1 MDGVAREFLN
11 VRQTAALLGVHENTV
26 RNWVKSGVLVSSRV
40 PGASAHR
47 FSREYIERVARERGE
62 SKSAAAP
69 SFRTIGPELARAVD
83 IDRWGATLD
92 AKGAFP
98 DLIRRLLASTPG
110 VTNLEMRAHEGVAAP
125 GWDGTATST
134 GPVVLPDGR
143 LLFELGTDANPKQKA
158 QSDYDKRVTSVAE
171 NSGATFVFATPRNW
185 AGGQDWAI
193 ERARDG
199 HFAGVRVLDAHSI
212 EAWLLTAPAV
222 HYWLSERLGYRPRDA
237 YTIGTWW
244 DRFSSRTSLRLPE
257 SFFLAGRES
266 ESEMLAGFLSAG
278 SNAEPI
284 AISAPWADEV
294 IAFVY
299 AATGNVDHARER
311 IVVVQDDSAWQRISE
326 SREQL
331 VLIPLHRDSLDLA
344 AAIDRGHQ
352 VILPAGTDDIVR
364 GDRHIA
370 LPRIG
375 RVEGATALREVT
387 DQDVGSLVALA
398 RRSMPALFRRIG
410 RESRYQLPPWAEH
423 SDTAAIIAPL
433 ISAGSWTSSDGDQE
447 VIERLTGA
455 PKAQIERLL
464 SSLAAKPDPP
474 FVRSG
479 GSWTLA
485 SPVEAA
491 LGLLPKLTSD
501 QYRVWSDVA
510 LEVLLEADPYDGMG
524 SFERM
529 QAQASGIRP
538 PTSETLKRGMANALA
553 LAAVTSDDLPTF
565 RIELQ
570 IGRIV
575 HRLLTEASTRGGTGW
590 VLLSASL
597 PALAEAAPD
606 IFLDAVDD
614 DLSAAD
620 PQLAALF
627 QDKTADFWGPSS
639 PHPSLLWA
647 LELLCWS
654 PTYFSRSASMLA
666 KLTRIDPGG
675 RLSNRPADSLASVE
689 LGWLVNSGA
698 SVDDKI
704 EFARQLCERDPEVG
718 WKLIVAMLPAR
729 HAVASPP
736 QKPKHRDWTASSESV
751 TWADWG
757 RFTEAIT
764 GLSVNAAGLN
774 SDRWRELI
782 PKIDELPSAFRGKLL
797 DALERAAHEGSWS
810 QSERT
815 SIWRTIEEE
824 TLQHREF
831 STSEWAMPEEHVQRL
846 EAIAAAVEPADDPE
860 RFVSAFG
867 WRTPIPGVPRSSDE
881 YRIERGRLQREAV
894 DAVLPQG
901 IDSLTKLALAVD
913 DARSLGAALGARSE
927 APDEV
932 LLDWLASDQPNLAQ
946 VAIAFV
952 GRRIAENGLSGLEA
966 ILNSGHVESERGQI
980 NAFSIL
986 PFGRTEWEWASTLS
1000 EPLQDRYWRSV
1011 RPFRV
1016 EPSELEDALHLLCE
1030 RGRPW
1035 QALELISSSLADE
1048 PKPTISAV
1056 ELVVE
1061 ALVRTREPFTDH
1073 QMTSYH
1079 LEQALT
1085 FLEQEAPNH
1094 PRLPVFE
1101 FTFFD
1106 LLDDHRPSN
1115 ALYRLL
1121 NEDAAEFVALVSMVY
1136 RGENEPVGDA
1146 SAYDQARARLSWSV
1160 LHEWSCIPGARPDG
1174 TIDGEHLTNWVRS
1187 ARLAFSESART
1198 SIGDEVIGEVLAAS
1212 PIGAD
1217 GAWPAEPVREI
1228 IENVGSARLDTGL
1241 AIGRYN
1247 QRGVHSRDLFD
1258 GGAQERTLE
1267 ETYRA
1272 WSAHITRRW
1281 PRTARILRGMADDYA
1296 REAEHHD
1303 ADSERRS
1310 DDG

>member
-1 MDGVAREFLN
+1 MNEAVSEFLN

-62 SKSAAAP
+62 SKSVAAP
-69 SFRTIGPELARAVD
+69 SFCTIGPELARAVD

-98 DLIRRLLASTPG
+98 DLIRRLLVSTPG
-110 VTNLEMRAHEGVAAP
+110 VTNLEMRTHEGVAAP
-125 GWDGTATST
+125 GWDGAATST
-134 GPVVLPDGR
+134 GAVVLPDGP
-143 LLFELGTDANPKQKA
+143 LLFELGTDARPKQKA
-158 QSDYDKRVTSVAE
+158 QSDYDKRVPPTAE
-171 NSGATFVFATPRNW
+171 DSGATLVFATPRNW

-193 ERARDG
+193 QRARDG

-237 YTIGTWW
+237 YTITTWW
-244 DRFSSRTSLRLPE
+244 DRFSSRTNPRLPE

-266 ESEMLAGFLSAG
+266 ESDMLAGFLSAG

-284 AISAPWADEV
+284 TISAPWPDEV

-299 AATGNVDHARER
+299 AATADVEHARER
-311 IVVVQDDSAWQRISE
+311 IVVVQDDTAWQRILE

-375 RVEGATALREVT
+375 RVEGAAALRKVT
-387 DQDVGSLVALA
+387 DEDVGSLVALA

-410 RESRYQLPPWAEH
+410 RESRYQLPPWAEQ
-423 SDTAAIIAPL
+423 SDTAAVIAPL

-447 VIERLTGA
+447 VIERLTGV

-464 SSLAAKPDPP
+464 SSLATKPDPP

-491 LGLLPKLTSD
+491 LSLLPKLTSD
-501 QYRVWSDVA
+501 QYRVWSEVA

-553 LAAVTSDDLPTF
+553 LAAVTSEDLPTF
-565 RIELQ
+565 RIELE

-575 HRLLTEASTRGGTGW
+575 HRILTEASTRGGTGW
-590 VLLSASL
+590 AVLSASL

-620 PQLAALF
+620 PKLAALF
-627 QDKTADFWGPSS
+627 QDKSADFWGPSS

-718 WKLIVAMLPAR
+718 WKLSIALLPAR

-736 QKPKHRDWTASSESV
+736 QKPKHRDWTASNESV

-757 RFTEAIT
+757 RFIEAIT
-764 GLSVNAAGLN
+764 ALAVDTAGLN
-774 SDRWRELI
+774 ADRWRDLI
-782 PKIDELPSAFRGKLL
+782 PRIDELPRAFRDTVL
-797 DALERAAHEGSWS
+797 DALEQAAHASVWS

-815 SIWRTIEEE
+815 SIWRTIETE

-831 STSEWAMPEEHVQRL
+831 STSQWAMPEEHVQRL
-846 EAIAAAVEPADDPE
+846 EAIASGIEPADDPE

-867 WRTPIPGVPRSSDE
+867 WRTPIPDVPRSTDE
-881 YRIERGRLQREAV
+881 YRIARDRLQREAV

-901 IDSLTKLALAVD
+901 IEALTKLALAVD
-913 DARSLGAALGARSE
+913 DARSLGAALGARSD
-927 APDEV
+927 APGDE
-932 LLDWLASDQPNLAQ
+932 LLDWLDSEQQNLAQ
-946 VAIAFV
+946 VAMAFV
-952 GRRIAENGLSGLEA
+952 GRRIAENGLSGLER
-966 ILNSGHVESERGQI
+966 ILDSGHVETERAQI
-980 NAFSIL
+980 NALGML
-986 PFGRTEWEWASTLS
+986 PFGRAEWEWASTLTDS
-1000 EPLQDRYWRSV
+1000 LQDRYWRSV
-1011 RPFRV
+1011 RPFQV
-1016 EPSELEDALHLLCE
+1016 EPDELEDALRLLCE

-1035 QALELISSSLADE
+1035 QALELLSSSLTNE
-1048 PKPTISAV
+1048 PKPKISIV
-1056 ELVVE
+1056 EYVVD
-1061 ALVRTREPFTDH
+1061 ALVMTHEPLTDH

-1085 FLEQEAPNH
+1085 FLEQETPDH
-1094 PRLPVFE
+1094 PRLPLFE
-1101 FTFFD
+1101 FTFFE
-1106 LLDDHRPSN
+1106 LLHDHRPSA

-1121 NEDAAEFVALVSMVY
+1121 NADPAEFVALVSMVY
-1136 RGENEPVGDA
+1136 RGENEPAGDP
-1146 SAYDQARARLSWSV
+1146 SAHDQARAHLSWSV
-1160 LHEWSCIPGARPDG
+1160 LHEWSAIPGAQPDG
-1174 TIDGEHLTNWVRS
+1174 TIDGDHLTTWVRA

-1198 SIGDEVIGEVLAAS
+1198 SIGDEVIGEILATS

-1228 IENVGSARLDTGL
+1228 VESVGSARLDTGL
-1241 AIGRYN
+1241 AIGRFN
-1247 QRGVHSRDLFD
+1247 QRGIHSRDLFD

-1272 WSAHITRRW
+1272 WSTQTTSRW
-1281 PRTARILRGMADDYA
+1281 PRTARILRGMAEDYA

-1310 DDG
+1310 DEG

>member
-1 MDGVAREFLN
+1 MDGDTSEFLN
-11 VRQTAALLGVHENTV
+11 VRQTAAALGVHENTV
-26 RNWVKSGVLVSSRV
+26 RNWVKSGILVSSRV
-40 PGASAHR
+40 PGSSTHR

-62 SKSAAAP
+62 SKSVAAP
-69 SFRTIGPELARAVD
+69 SFSSIGPELARAID

-98 DLIRRLLASTPG
+98 DLIRRLLTSTPG

-134 GPVVLPDGR
+134 GAAVLPDGALR
-143 LLFELGTDANPKQKA
+143 FELGTDAKPKQKA
-158 QSDYDKRVTSVAE
+158 QSDYDKRVPPVAE
-171 NSGATFVFATPRNW
+171 DSRATFVFATPRNW
-185 AGGQDWAI
+185 PGGQGWAI

-199 HFAGVRVLDAHSI
+199 HFSGVRVLDGYSI

-237 YTIGTWW
+237 YTITTWW
-244 DRFSSRTSLRLPE
+244 DRFSSRTSPRLPE
-257 SFFLAGRES
+257 SFFIAGRES
-266 ESEMLAGFLSAG
+266 ESEKIASFLSAG
-278 SNAEPI
+278 LNAEPI
-284 AISAPWADEV
+284 TISAPWADEV
-294 IAFVY
+294 IAFVF
-299 AATGNVDHARER
+299 AATANIDHARER
-311 IVVVQDDSAWQRISE
+311 IIVVQDESAWQRILE

-331 VLIPLHRDSLDLA
+331 ILIPLHRDGLDLA

-375 RVEGATALREVT
+375 RVEGATALRKVT
-387 DQDVGSLVALA
+387 DQDVGGLVALA

-410 RESRYQLPPWAEH
+410 RESRYQLPPWVEQA
-423 SDTAAIIAPL
+423 DTAEVIAPL
-433 ISAGSWTSSDGDQE
+433 ISAGSWTNSDGDQK
-447 VIERLTGA
+447 VIERLTGV
-455 PKAQIERLL
+455 PKAQVERLL
-464 SSLAAKPDPP
+464 SSLAVKPDPP

-479 GSWTLA
+479 GNWTLA
-485 SPVEAA
+485 SPAEAA
-491 LGLLPKLTSD
+491 LSLLPKLTPA
-501 QYRVWSDVA
+501 QYQVWSDIA
-510 LEVLLEADPYDGMG
+510 ADVLLEANPYDGMG

-538 PTSETLKRGMANALA
+538 PTSETLKRGIANALA
-553 LAAVTSDDLPTF
+553 LAAATSEDLPT
-565 RIELQ
+565 LQ
-570 IGRIV
+570 IQVQIDRIV
-575 HRLLTEASTRGGTGW
+575 RRLVTEASTRGGAGW
-590 VLLSASL
+590 SLLSTSL
-597 PALAEAAPD
+597 PALAEASPD
-606 IFLDAVDD
+606 IFLDAVDN
-614 DLSAAD
+614 DLSAAE

-627 QDKTADFWGPSS
+627 QDKTAGFWGPSS

-654 PTYFSRSASMLA
+654 PVYFSRSASMLA

-689 LGWLVNSGA
+689 LGWIVNSGA

-704 EFARQLCERDPEVG
+704 EFARQLHQRDPKVG
-718 WKLIVAMLPAR
+718 WRLIIALLPSR

-736 QKPKHRDWTASSESV
+736 QKPKYRDWTASTESV

-757 RFTEAIT
+757 RFTDAMT
-764 GLSVNAAGLN
+764 ALSVDAAGVN
-774 SDRWRELI
+774 ADRWRDLI
-782 PKIDELPSAFRGKLL
+782 PKIDELPSTFRNTML
-797 DALERAAHEGSWS
+797 DALEQAAHDGTWS
-810 QSERT
+810 PSERT
-815 SIWRTIEEE
+815 SIWRTIEKE

-831 STSEWAMPEEHVQRL
+831 STSQWAMPEEHVKRL
-846 EAIAAAVEPADDPE
+846 EAVAAAIEPVDDPE

-867 WRTPIPGVPRSSDE
+867 WRTPIPGVPRSTDE
-881 YRIERGRLQREAV
+881 YRIERERLQREAV

-901 IDSLTKLALAVD
+901 IDALTRLALAVD
-913 DARSLGAALGARSE
+913 DARSLGAALGAQTD
-927 APDEV
+927 APEDE
-932 LLDWLASDQPNLAQ
+932 LLDWLDSDQQNLAQ

-952 GRRIAENGLSGLEA
+952 ERRIAANGLPGLDD
-966 ILNSGHVESERGQI
+966 ILNSGHVESERAQI
-980 NAFSIL
+980 NALGAL
-986 PFGRTEWEWASTLS
+986 PFGRVEWEWASTLTD
-1000 EPLQDRYWRSV
+1000 PLQDSYWRSV
-1011 RPFRV
+1011 RPFHV
-1016 EPSELEDALHLLCE
+1016 EPDELEDALHLLCE
-1030 RGRPW
+1030 HGRPW
-1035 QALELISSSLADE
+1035 QALELLSSSLDE
-1048 PKPTISAV
+1048 APKPSTSIV
-1056 ELVVE
+1056 DFVVD
-1061 ALVRTREPFTDH
+1061 ALVMTQEPLTDH

-1079 LEQALT
+1079 LEQALA
-1085 FLEQEAPNH
+1085 FLEKEAPDH

-1106 LLDDHRPSN
+1106 LLYDHRPSA

-1121 NEDAAEFVALVSMVY
+1121 NANPAEFVALVSTVY
-1136 RGENEPVGDA
+1136 RGENEPAGDP
-1146 SAYDQARARLSWSV
+1146 SAQDQARAHLSWSV
-1160 LHEWSCIPGARPDG
+1160 LHEWSDIPGAQPDG
-1174 TIDGEHLTNWVRS
+1174 TIDSDHLTSWVRA

-1198 SIGDEVIGEVLAAS
+1198 SIGDEVIGEVLATS

-1228 IENVGSARLDTGL
+1228 IENVGSARLDTGV

-1267 ETYRA
+1267 ETYRV
-1272 WSAHITRRW
+1272 WSAQIASRW
-1281 PRTARILRGMADDYA
+1281 PRTARILRGIAEDYA
-1296 REAEHHD
+1296 REAERHD
-1303 ADSERRS
+1303 AESERLS